1 MYVYAISI
9 STLHSSA
16 VPVGEAMPVGKGE
29 GDTVIGGSLNQNG
42 VLYLEAT
49 HVGSD
54 AMLAQIVKLV
64 QEAQTSKAPIQ
75 RIADRIAGYFVPTI
89 LILAFLTLVV
99 WLTIILVL
107 QHTTPQVHREIIM
120 YHVTY
125 LEPPLKGTSQRG
137 RPL

>member
-1 MYVYAISI
+1 MNKS
-9 STLHSSA
+9 
-16 VPVGEAMPVGKGE
+16 E

-42 VLYLEAT
+42 VLYIEAT

-89 LILAFLTLVV
+89 LVLATFTLAV
-99 WLTIILVL
+99 WLVIIIVL
-107 QHTTPQVHREIIM
+107 QHTTPQVRTYCVPLAHACNSGLV
-120 YHVTY
+120 VTTY
-125 LEPPLKGTSQRG
+125 MEALSLTLFITPQTGSLLQFSDG
-137 RPL
+137 

>member
-1 MYVYAISI
+1 
-9 STLHSSA
+9 
-16 VPVGEAMPVGKGE
+16 MPVSKRE

-42 VLYLEAT
+42 VLYIEAT

-89 LILAFLTLVV
+89 LVLAAITLSV
-99 WLTIILVL
+99 WLVIIIVL
-107 QHTTPQVHREIIM
+107 QHTTQQVRVWA
-120 YHVTY
+120 Y
-125 LEPPLKGTSQRG
+125 
-137 RPL
+137 

>member
-1 MYVYAISI
+1 
-9 STLHSSA
+9 
-16 VPVGEAMPVGKGE
+16 MPVNKKE

-75 RIADRIAGYFVPTI
+75 RIADRIASYFVPTI
-89 LILAFLTLVV
+89 LILAAITLIV
-99 WLTIILVL
+99 WLAVILSV
-107 QHTTPQVHREIIM
+107 QHTTPQVSCMASLCIQFGGM
-120 YHVTY
+120 HV
-125 LEPPLKGTSQRG
+125 
-137 RPL
+137 